1 VSDVDVETSTDPRQP
16 ERADELEAALTTA
29 ENLEGAPL
37 TEHVAAFEHLH
48 ELLQRRLGET
58 T

>member
-1 VSDVDVETSTDPRQP
+1 MDVETSTDTRQP
-16 ERADELEAALTTA
+16 ERPDELEAALTAA